1 MAIAW
6 RMAKARIA
14 IAGFQHESNSFAPF
28 GANYED
34 FVKPDGWPAMAEGEE
49 IFHVFGNLNIP
60 IGGFIQH
67 APEDW
72 ALVPLVWCSAEP
84 CGPVEDAAF
93 ERVAAK
99 ICHGLMAAGPLDG
112 VLLDLH
118 GAAVIQ
124 SHEDGE
130 GELLRRVRAIVG
142 PDLPVVVTL
151 DLHANVTEAM
161 VRHADAITL
170 YRTYP
175 HVDMSETARR
185 AVLLMRR
192 LLAKQPVAKAWRK
205 LPFMMPLSSQC
216 TTLEPCRSLY
226 GSLAQREGRGVLSV
240 DFAAG
245 FPPADIFECGPALVA
260 YAETPA
266 AAEEAAEAFL
276 QDILAVE
283 ADFDSRLVPAAEAV
297 RQAIAEGRPGRPI
310 VLADVQDNAG
320 AGATSDTTTL
330 LRELIDQGA
339 QQAVLA
345 LLWDPPSALEVH
357 AAGIGAELDLVLGGR
372 YGDPGGPLPVRVRV
386 EAVSDG
392 NILCQGQML
401 GGVTVALGP
410 TALLRIL
417 GTEADLRVAICSQR
431 FQCMDQAVLRALG
444 VEPREQAILA
454 IKSTV
459 HFRADFEPIA
469 ARVINVEAPG
479 THPCR
484 LDKVEYRRLR
494 PGLRLVLD
502 AAA

>member
-1 MAIAW
+1 MA
-6 RMAKARIA
+6 RKRIA

-28 GANYED
+28 GASYED

-49 IFHVFGNLNIP
+49 IFRVFGNLNIP
-60 IGGFIQH
+60 LGGFIQH
-67 APEDW
+67 APDDW
-72 ALVPLVWCSAEP
+72 DLVPLLWCSAEP

-93 ERVAAK
+93 ERIAARV
-99 ICHGLMAAGPLDG
+99 CDGLAGAGLLDG

-118 GAAVIQ
+118 GAMVVE

-142 PDLPVVVTL
+142 PQVPVAVTL

-175 HVDMSETARR
+175 HVDMTDTARR
-185 AVLLMRR
+185 AVLLLRR
-192 LLAKQPVAKAWRK
+192 LLAKQPLAKAWRK

-226 GSLAQREGRGVLSV
+226 GSLAARERDGVLSV

-245 FPPADIFECGPALVA
+245 FPPADIYECGPAVVA
-260 YAETPA
+260 YGGSAA
-266 AAEEAAEAFL
+266 AAEAAAEALL
-276 QDILAVE
+276 QDILQVE
-283 ADFDSRLVPAAEAV
+283 AAFDSRLVPAGEAV
-297 RQAIAEGRPGRPI
+297 RQAIAEGRPGRPV

-320 AGATSDTTTL
+320 AGATSDTTSR
-330 LRELIDQGA
+330 LRALIDQGA
-339 QQAVLA
+339 RKAVLA
-345 LLWDPPSALEVH
+345 LLWDPTSAERAQVLG
-357 AAGIGAELDLVLGGR
+357 AGAEFTLHLGGR
-372 YGDPGGPLPVRVRV
+372 YGDPAGPLRTRVRV
-386 EAVSDG
+386 EALSDG
-392 NILCQGQML
+392 NILCHGAML

-417 GTEADLRVAICSQR
+417 DTRADLRVAICSQR

-444 VEPREQAILA
+444 VEPKEQAILA

-479 THPCR
+479 AHPCR
-484 LDKVEYRRLR
+484 LDSVPYRRLR
-494 PGLRLVLD
+494 PGLRLTQE
-502 AAA
+502 AAE

>member
-1 MAIAW
+1 MA
-6 RMAKARIA
+6 RPRIA
-14 IAGFQHESNSFAPF
+14 IAGFQHESNTFAPF
-28 GANYED
+28 GASYED
-34 FVKPDGWPAMAEGEE
+34 FVKPDGWPAMAEGRE
-49 IFHVFGNLNIP
+49 ILRVFGNLNIP

-67 APEDW
+67 APKNWE
-72 ALVPLVWCSAEP
+72 LLPLLWCSAEP

-93 ERVAAK
+93 ERVAAR
-99 ICHGLMAAGPLDG
+99 ICDGLAEAGPLDG

-118 GAAVIQ
+118 GAMVVE

-142 PDLPVVVTL
+142 PRVPVVTTL

-175 HVDMSETARR
+175 HVDMSEAARR
-185 AVLLMRR
+185 AVSLMRR

-205 LPFMMPLSSQC
+205 LPFMMPLSAQC

-226 GSLAQREGRGVLSV
+226 GSLAARERGGVLSV

-245 FPPADIFECGPALVA
+245 FPPADIFECGPAVVA
-260 YAETPA
+260 YGETPDAAET
-266 AAEEAAEAFL
+266 AAESFL
-276 QDILAVE
+276 QDVLRVE
-283 ADFDSRLVPAAEAV
+283 AEFDSRLVPAGEAV
-297 RQAIAEGRPGRPI
+297 RQAIAEGRAGRPV

-320 AGATSDTTTL
+320 AGATSDTTAL

-339 QQAVLA
+339 QKAVLA
-345 LLWDPPSALEVH
+345 LLWDPPSAERVH
-357 AAGIGAELDLVLGGR
+357 AAGLGAELDLVLGGR
-372 YGDPGGPLPVRVRV
+372 YGDPGGPLPARVRV
-386 EAVSDG
+386 EALSDG
-392 NILCQGQML
+392 NILCQGLML

-410 TALLRIL
+410 TAMLRIL
-417 GTEADLRVAICSQR
+417 GTGADLRVAICSQR

-444 VEPREQAILA
+444 AEPKDQAILA
-454 IKSTV
+454 IKSTI

-484 LDKVEYRRLR
+484 LDKVDYRRLR
-494 PGLRLVLD
+494 PGLRLVQEARR
-502 AAA
+502 AAE